1 VSAIARTI
9 DGYLA
14 ETVGAVGARRL
25 IPTHW
30 DDFTQPLDERLT
42 PMPLAVRLDRFFDD
56 IARAADLWCRVT
68 TNRRDLL
75 QKSSG
80 PKGIRTPATDVR
92 GRRPNH

>member
-56 IARAADLWCRVT
+56 VARLRLTSGVGAPRIAEISSRNRVVP
-68 TNRRDLL
+68 RGFEPLL
-75 QKSSG
+75 
-80 PKGIRTPATDVR
+80 PT
-92 GRRPNH
+92 